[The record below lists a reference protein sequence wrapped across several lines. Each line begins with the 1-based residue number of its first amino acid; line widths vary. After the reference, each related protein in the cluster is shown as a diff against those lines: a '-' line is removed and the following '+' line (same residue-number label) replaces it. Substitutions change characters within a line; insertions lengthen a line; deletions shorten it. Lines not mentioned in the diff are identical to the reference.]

1 MEGFQV
7 ITSDDCNLG
16 SVVGVEGDN
25 LIIEHGTLRKTR
37 HAVPTTFAHADEGE
51 KTVRLSVSKE
61 IVDASPKV
69 NDDGIDT
76 DAIARHYGLAEA
88 FEEPETEGY
97 GDVLPDDPAFGAE
110 QDAFR
115 AGQEPG
121 PAQTARIRDDMGHHD
136 QQQVGSS
143 PGLLG
148 DRLER

>member
-7 ITSDDCNLG
+7 ITSDDCSFG

-37 HAVPTTFAHADEGE
+37 HAVPKTFAHPDEAE
-51 KTVRLSVSKE
+51 RTVRLSVSKE
-61 IVDASPKV
+61 IVSASPKV
-69 NDDGIDT
+69 NGDGIDAET
-76 DAIARHYGLAEA
+76 IARHYGLAEG
-88 FEEPETEGY
+88 FDEPETEGY

-121 PAQTARIRDDMGHHD
+121 PAQTARIRDEVAHPE
-136 QQQVGSS
+136 QQVGSS

-148 DRLER
+148 DRLDNG